1 MSNNSDETLLQ
12 VVGLRIRELRN
23 QKGLSLKD
31 LAYKIGMESSNL
43 SVIENG
49 RSNPQLITFA
59 KIASALEIN
68 LSDLFEVEFDFKDF
82 YLKPSSFVPRK
93 HNSD

>member
-1 MSNNSDETLLQ
+1 MSNNTDETLLQ
-12 VVGLRIRELRN
+12 VVGLRIRDLRT
-23 QKGLSLKD
+23 QRGLSLKD

-49 RSNPQLITFA
+49 RSNPQLITYA

-68 LSDLFEVEFDFKDF
+68 LSDLFDIEFDFKEF
-82 YLKPSSFVPRK
+82 YMNPSSFVPRK
-93 HNSD
+93 HSSD